1 MIFTVSSQSA
11 HALGQRRNVSLDTR
25 KNVSV
30 ANEGTICTPAAIG
43 ARSPFDLEF
52 GGKYI
57 RLSKPIQQHRHDSV
71 SDTFPC
77 GRRQAGQGL
86 GRVKKMTNLAYS

>member
-57 RLSKPIQQHRHDSV
+57 RLSKPIQQQRHDSYPTHSLV
-71 SDTFPC
+71 
-77 GRRQAGQGL
+77 AGDRPGK
-86 GRVKKMTNLAYS
+86 GSGG